1 GANIITQVV
10 KFSVYNGLS
19 NISFKFL
26 TFSRGN
32 AIAHVERVTTES
44 CRAKRCANTPVETLQ
59 TLSRSPS
66 AAESITLSVEK
77 LKLSDGTDQFRSKS
91 ATAQKARR
99 SIQFQD
105 HSYAVKNKS
114 RSPNDR
120 DKSRSSSAT
129 APTAKRSILFEE
141 HAYMKTK
148 TTEVHCSLD
157 TLEKETELKILM
169 KTLSDIQ
176 DSHMQELDSQLSCFS
191 GMKSFLFKKDGLSE
205 DTFFLDAV
213 LEMCKGCPLLAQCIF
228 TALGKKISK
237 EAMIA
242 TAATIYGMIL
252 HCRNKQVSGLQRLLT
267 TVCIRYN
274 ADNKMIVPSTTMTT
288 LLTHLNKVHLTLSEE
303 SKRKLIQDFGDK
315 SENSIISAIA
325 EGHDGKL
332 NGDNLDIRV
341 NTNDMRMDVTS
352 RNKDYHFFATDF
364 TLDRVNLDHLSK
376 VTPNVEAVQARCFL
390 PNDEEQ
396 HYYKKSLKI
405 LLGRELQ
412 KLDGFKWMSSL
423 IPAHI
428 PHPLDEEM
436 KKKSDIFIL
445 PVSLNNETTYSDCV
459 KIMDEC
465 SGSINRWYTKA
476 GRGAHT
482 ATERFDHLHPII
494 VELFHTLQDFLEKM
508 AKKFLNLQ
516 CGRDQGTLGN
526 MKIQIQR
533 SNVNGNVKSRYKAHE
548 DFVVTCGLSYFLS
561 YIMHHFNMA
570 TITDSPKHNSI
581 TEGLSNWTNVNKM
594 KVFNTLMEEI
604 LTDLYIPFDVQGM
617 EQDDSHEVEV
627 TIQEHETLQCY
638 QYTANVTDGKN
649 VNIPLNINGCDLV
662 VVTNLESLKKGC
674 SLKVVNTEINVMLKM
689 VEKNDDLLNY
699 VKNFL
704 QWFFIIVQMKDAVRE
719 GDVKRIS
726 IVLKNMIP
734 FFYSH
739 SRLSKYLTECI
750 DYILKTEHT
759 LSPYMS
765 LKVQAGSVVNPKGR
779 PGKNKAAD
787 IQKENEVKLL
797 KTLIR
802 SLGANKTEKSI
813 VAITKAAPEIF
824 RITENFESMIKLK
837 AVKSSHKA
845 KSMADD
851 IQILL
856 GKINP
861 LDIWTPHHDRQL
873 QQKVPRSPF
882 AFDKAGLIYII
893 EITVKRLLRD
903 LPVNNDEDEENE
915 DE

>member
-1 GANIITQVV
+1 M
-10 KFSVYNGLS
+10 KLCD
-19 NISFKFL
+19 KL
-26 TFSRGN
+26 TTYRGN

-77 LKLSDGTDQFRSKS
+77 LKLSD
-91 ATAQKARR
+91 
-99 SIQFQD
+99 
-105 HSYAVKNKS
+105 
-114 RSPNDR
+114 DR

-228 TALGKKISK
+228 TALGKKISE

-274 ADNKMIVPSTTMTT
+274 ADNK

-412 KLDGFKWMSSL
+412 KLDGFK
-423 IPAHI
+423 
-428 PHPLDEEM
+428 
-436 KKKSDIFIL
+436 
-445 PVSLNNETTYSDCV
+445 
-459 KIMDEC
+459 
-465 SGSINRWYTKA
+465 
-476 GRGAHT
+476 
-482 ATERFDHLHPII
+482 
-494 VELFHTLQDFLEKM
+494 
-508 AKKFLNLQ
+508 
-516 CGRDQGTLGN
+516 
-526 MKIQIQR
+526 
-533 SNVNGNVKSRYKAHE
+533 
-548 DFVVTCGLSYFLS
+548 
-561 YIMHHFNMA
+561 
-570 TITDSPKHNSI
+570 
-581 TEGLSNWTNVNKM
+581 
-594 KVFNTLMEEI
+594 
-604 LTDLYIPFDVQGM
+604 
-617 EQDDSHEVEV
+617 
-627 TIQEHETLQCY
+627 
-638 QYTANVTDGKN
+638 
-649 VNIPLNINGCDLV
+649 
-662 VVTNLESLKKGC
+662 
-674 SLKVVNTEINVMLKM
+674 
-689 VEKNDDLLNY
+689 
-699 VKNFL
+699 
-704 QWFFIIVQMKDAVRE
+704 
-719 GDVKRIS
+719 
-726 IVLKNMIP
+726 
-734 FFYSH
+734 
-739 SRLSKYLTECI
+739 
-750 DYILKTEHT
+750 
-759 LSPYMS
+759 
-765 LKVQAGSVVNPKGR
+765 
-779 PGKNKAAD
+779 
-787 IQKENEVKLL
+787 
-797 KTLIR
+797 
-802 SLGANKTEKSI
+802 
-813 VAITKAAPEIF
+813 
-824 RITENFESMIKLK
+824 
-837 AVKSSHKA
+837 
-845 KSMADD
+845 
-851 IQILL
+851 
-856 GKINP
+856 
-861 LDIWTPHHDRQL
+861 
-873 QQKVPRSPF
+873 
-882 AFDKAGLIYII
+882 
-893 EITVKRLLRD
+893 
-903 LPVNNDEDEENE
+903 
-915 DE
+915 

>member
-1 GANIITQVV
+1 
-10 KFSVYNGLS
+10 
-19 NISFKFL
+19 
-26 TFSRGN
+26 
-32 AIAHVERVTTES
+32 
-44 CRAKRCANTPVETLQ
+44 
-59 TLSRSPS
+59 
-66 AAESITLSVEK
+66 
-77 LKLSDGTDQFRSKS
+77 
-91 ATAQKARR
+91 
-99 SIQFQD
+99 
-105 HSYAVKNKS
+105 
-114 RSPNDR
+114 
-120 DKSRSSSAT
+120 
-129 APTAKRSILFEE
+129 
-141 HAYMKTK
+141 
-148 TTEVHCSLD
+148 
-157 TLEKETELKILM
+157 
-169 KTLSDIQ
+169 
-176 DSHMQELDSQLSCFS
+176 
-191 GMKSFLFKKDGLSE
+191 
-205 DTFFLDAV
+205 
-213 LEMCKGCPLLAQCIF
+213 
-228 TALGKKISK
+228 
-237 EAMIA
+237 
-242 TAATIYGMIL
+242 
-252 HCRNKQVSGLQRLLT
+252 
-267 TVCIRYN
+267 
-274 ADNKMIVPSTTMTT
+274 
-288 LLTHLNKVHLTLSEE
+288 
-303 SKRKLIQDFGDK
+303 
-315 SENSIISAIA
+315 
-325 EGHDGKL
+325 
-332 NGDNLDIRV
+332 
-341 NTNDMRMDVTS
+341 MRMDVTS

-476 GRGAHT
+476 GRVGDLDELKVPFGGDQLTRVRLQGAKSLRAGAHT